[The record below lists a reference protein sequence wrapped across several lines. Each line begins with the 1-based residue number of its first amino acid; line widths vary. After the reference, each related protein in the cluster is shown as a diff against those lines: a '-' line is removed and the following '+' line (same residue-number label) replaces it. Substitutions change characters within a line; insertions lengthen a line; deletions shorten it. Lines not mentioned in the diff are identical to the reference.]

1 MTSKLLPV
9 NDGTGILTMRRITPI
24 INALF
29 GLYDLRK
36 MNSSKNKF
44 YVARRSN
51 KIPPTWKTITHRL
64 HEAAVDTFE
73 LDFLS
78 PCVHNPQVYFDNL
91 ILLMDNDER
100 FSMDQLNH
108 LADGVCAMKV
118 KERVELDA
126 LFNIALSLNDGHQ
139 LETLHF
145 KSAWHSHKPRVF
157 YFSGDG
163 IYASK
168 EAVLKVDVHSA
179 TLYAEAVCSALKKQ
193 DVNAAS
199 KQVCEYL
206 AIRLANV
213 FDRDLRGALIQQIA
227 KELPQAA
234 AATFTALGHGE
245 LEP

>member
-1 MTSKLLPV
+1 MLLPV
-9 NDGTGILTMRRITPI
+9 NDGTGVLTMRRVTPV

-29 GLYDLRK
+29 GLYHLQK
-36 MNSSKNKF
+36 IKSSKNRF

-51 KIPPTWKTITHRL
+51 KIPPTWKIITRRL
-64 HEAAVDTFE
+64 HDVVVDNFE
-73 LDFLS
+73 LDLLN
-78 PCVHNPQVYFDNL
+78 PYVHNPQAYFDNL
-91 ILLMDNDER
+91 ILIMDNDER

-108 LADGVCAMKV
+108 LVDGVHDLKV

-145 KSAWHSHKPRVF
+145 KSAWHSTKHKVF

-168 EAVLKVDVHSA
+168 DAVLKVDVHSA
-179 TLYAEAVCSALKKQ
+179 TQYAEALCVALRKK
-193 DVNAAS
+193 DINAAS

-206 AIRLANV
+206 AIKLAKV
-213 FDRDLRGALIQQIA
+213 FDRDLRDVLIQQIA
-227 KELPQAA
+227 NDLPQL
-234 AATFTALGHGE
+234 AATTLSMIDNEA